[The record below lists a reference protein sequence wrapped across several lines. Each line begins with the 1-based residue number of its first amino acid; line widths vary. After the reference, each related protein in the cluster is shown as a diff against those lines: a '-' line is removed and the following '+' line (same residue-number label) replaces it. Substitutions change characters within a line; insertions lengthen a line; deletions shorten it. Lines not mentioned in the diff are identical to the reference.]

1 MTELRKCP
9 FCNKQAVFIGVCDDE
24 GNYHGRIGCEYEND
38 AWSGLCY
45 ALHHEGWGD
54 CILCTDGE
62 EQAMGGVLFDTAE
75 EATEEWNGKSTNHET
90 LEDIQARNEAFE
102 L

>member
-1 MTELRKCP
+1 MNELRKCP
-9 FCNKQAVFIGVCDDE
+9 FCKKKAVFIGVHDDE
-24 GNYHGRIGCEYEND
+24 GNYHGRIGCKYEND

-62 EQAMGGVLFDTAE
+62 EQAMGGVLFDTLE
-75 EATEEWNGKSTNHET
+75 EAVEEWSEG
-90 LEDIQARNEAFE
+90 Q
-102 L
+102 